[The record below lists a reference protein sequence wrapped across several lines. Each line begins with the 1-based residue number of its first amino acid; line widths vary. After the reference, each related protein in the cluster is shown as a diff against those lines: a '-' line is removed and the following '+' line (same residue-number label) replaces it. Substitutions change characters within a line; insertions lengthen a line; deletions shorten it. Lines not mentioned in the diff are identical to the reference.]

1 MGRPNHHTT
10 RIDANPP
17 RYRTCD
23 SHRIRLAQ
31 RLLNPSRAFSSTSPL
46 QSSIKLAFSGRYE
59 LGGLSFAYHM
69 YRLGFVPASCS
80 CERVRVGRPTT
91 TPHKLKRR
99 RLQAGSD
106 SLLFSLGLDID
117 RESIDP
123 SSSLTSLTNI
133 RIQFHFTAQPKK
145 KDFSAGWPS
154 SADECLLSLKS
165 TTNKWE
171 RQDSN
176 LRRKTS
182 TDLQSVA
189 FDHSATL
196 PFPGRGPPQWVLRK
210 RDKNLK

>member
-59 LGGLSFAYHM
+59 LGVFPSPIVCIGLASS
-69 YRLGFVPASCS
+69 RTKASCS

-91 TPHKLKRR
+91 TLHKLKRR

-133 RIQFHFTAQPKK
+133 RIQFHFTAQQKK
-145 KDFSAGWPS
+145 K
-154 SADECLLSLKS
+154 ELSFQRVGLPPL
-165 TTNKWE
+165 TN
-171 RQDSN
+171 
-176 LRRKTS
+176 
-182 TDLQSVA
+182 A
-189 FDHSATL
+189 FFL
-196 PFPGRGPPQWVLRK
+196 
-210 RDKNLK
+210 